1 MAKLAFYIRGKIVEA
16 PFDISQYNDLEKSEI
31 ERQLI
36 LKIKEDTEV
45 YSPELLGFIYEIIPE
60 YSFLELRSKAKKN
73 DLIFNLG
80 YIGGGVLIIGLVVG
94 VIAGA
99 TILFLSHLE
108 EQQRIE
114 YEIERKERIKQDKI
128 DSENAAEEKRLYRK
142 RQREKKYS
150 NFNENGNM
158 MDAMEKITNPTYCS
172 LCQGTGIEKNRN
184 PIKGINEEYGRRCP
198 MCDGKGRRS
207 Y

>member
-1 MAKLAFYIRGKIVEA
+1 M
-16 PFDISQYNDLEKSEI
+16 
-31 ERQLI
+31 
-36 LKIKEDTEV
+36 

-80 YIGGGVLIIGLVVG
+80 YIGGGVLIIRLVVG

>member
-80 YIGGGVLIIGLVVG
+80 YIGGGVLIIRLVVG